1 VIEGL
6 FGENMHSELVKRCG
20 PIVSFL
26 AVRNKLKPEHVAAV
40 LEASRGKHE
49 STVLALYKL
58 LVDMLPH
65 MNGDCLQAIAAGV
78 RSLPL
83 FEWNVQLLGFIR
95 DFAIVAA
102 RMDKYVRCDV
112 CMCLRNTTEILM
124 AFVAPT
130 LSHPQEIQPQSGYCR
145 VQRLHV
151 VRYWLGSIRFANELF
166 SFLSID
172 RFPLMQCDGVILQ
185 PHPSV
190 LACAFMDW
198 TCCGR
203 SC

>member
-1 VIEGL
+1 VVEGL

-65 MNGDCLQAIAAGV
+65 MNGDCLQAIATGI

-83 FEWNVQLLGFIR
+83 CEWNIQLLGFIR

-102 RMDKYVRCDV
+102 RMDRYLSRISDLLSLRV
-112 CMCLRNTTEILM
+112 CCVPGR
-124 AFVAPT
+124 
-130 LSHPQEIQPQSGYCR
+130 QPVG
-145 VQRLHV
+145 
-151 VRYWLGSIRFANELF
+151 
-166 SFLSID
+166 
-172 RFPLMQCDGVILQ
+172 FPLRKSNRKADVAEFSGCVSFAAGLG
-185 PHPSV
+185 PSGT
-190 LACAFMDW
+190 LCAA
-198 TCCGR
+198 
-203 SC
+203 SV